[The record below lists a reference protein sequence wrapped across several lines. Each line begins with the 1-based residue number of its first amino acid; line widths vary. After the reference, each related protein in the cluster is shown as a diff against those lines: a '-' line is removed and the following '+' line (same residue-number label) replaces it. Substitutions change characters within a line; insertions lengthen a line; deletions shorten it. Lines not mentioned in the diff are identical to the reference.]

1 MYCASMDTPTLQ
13 IDNLH
18 LRIPGLTPQEAHH
31 LAHETAQRL
40 AGRLSDQM
48 TALHLGA
55 LDLRLTV
62 PPDTPKHQLADL
74 IVDAILK
81 RIT

>member
-1 MYCASMDTPTLQ
+1 MITDANTFQ

-18 LRIPGLTPQEAHH
+18 LRIPGLTPQEAHQ
-31 LAHETAQRL
+31 LAHEAAQRL
-40 AGRLSDQM
+40 AGRLPERM

-62 PPDTPKHQLADL
+62 PWGTPRSRVADL
-74 IVDAILK
+74 IVEAILK